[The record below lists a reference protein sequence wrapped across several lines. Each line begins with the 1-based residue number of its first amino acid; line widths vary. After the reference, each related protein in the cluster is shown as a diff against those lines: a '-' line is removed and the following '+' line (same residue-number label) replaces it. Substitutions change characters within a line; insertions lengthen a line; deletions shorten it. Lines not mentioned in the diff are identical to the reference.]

1 MSNAKTPITFRL
13 YATIRFDRP
22 INPDEH
28 YISPGGYEMTFNGKT
43 VKFDFTDYTGYV
55 DSDDPCL
62 LHTEQKNPDYAGLD
76 YDEFEGLAAL
86 TSDDLHHLESIG
98 EFFVYTGE
106 EGDPEIVPV
115 ALESI
120 TFRNFGTPE
129 ENLDED
135 IEYDGDVVTD
145 YEF

>member
-22 INPDEH
+22 IDPDRH

-43 VKFDFTDYTGYV
+43 VQFDFTDYTGYV
-55 DSDDPCL
+55 ETGDPCL
-62 LHTEQKNPDYAGLD
+62 LHTEQRNPDYAAFKD
-76 YDEFEGLAAL
+76 LAAL
-86 TSDDLHHLESIG
+86 TSEDLHHLESIE
-98 EFFVYTGE
+98 EFFVYAGDE
-106 EGDPEIVPV
+106 HDPEIVPV

-129 ENLDED
+129 EGLDED
-135 IEYDGDVVTD
+135 IEYDGDVVSS
-145 YEF
+145 YKF

>member
-1 MSNAKTPITFRL
+1 MS
-13 YATIRFDRP
+13 
-22 INPDEH
+22 
-28 YISPGGYEMTFNGKT
+28 
-43 VKFDFTDYTGYV
+43 VKL
-55 DSDDPCL
+55 L
-62 LHTEQKNPDYAGLD
+62 LHAEQRNPDYA
-76 YDEFEGLAAL
+76 EFEDLATL
-86 TSDDLHHLESIG
+86 TSKDLHHLESVE
-98 EFFVYTGE
+98 EFLVCTGE